1 MVLSVITLQQRCSP
15 GDRANSFFCDGGTA
29 VIDPSFGSCCSQQA
43 ATVDSSAK
51 CAELLH
57 SGDDATGLDQQ
68 LRNEVSVQ
76 QFLTQAPD
84 FQANAVCITGVVCGV
99 RVETVADPLMQKIRY
114 LDKLIDELAKGRAMD
129 KILRTS
135 LK

>member
-1 MVLSVITLQQRCSP
+1 M
-15 GDRANSFFCDGGTA
+15 
-29 VIDPSFGSCCSQQA
+29 
-43 ATVDSSAK
+43 
-51 CAELLH
+51 
-57 SGDDATGLDQQ
+57 
-68 LRNEVSVQ
+68 Q